1 MTSPTAPPKLQRGE
15 RNFYITIRTHTK
27 PDAKETGCTD
37 CEECVPVQKKPQWKT
52 KFSKRAKTAVSSL
65 ADDLTMLV
73 KQPHDQTGAS
83 KRVFEICKDLDGGTS
98 DYSQSDRY
106 ASDEEYPT
114 GIDSVKLGM
123 KAGCEIKDTYSEP
136 NYDILGGVC
145 WRLLYSLKSQTR
157 FTNSEIK
164 HEAKRIWKRQRNYR
178 LLDNNCQRFCILLA
192 IYIRA
197 RQNTLLRML
206 NGKILKK
213 QVGKTEKA
221 FGGVSEFLRAGMEP
235 R

>member
-1 MTSPTAPPKLQRGE
+1 
-15 RNFYITIRTHTK
+15 
-27 PDAKETGCTD
+27 
-37 CEECVPVQKKPQWKT
+37 
-52 KFSKRAKTAVSSL
+52 
-65 ADDLTMLV
+65 
-73 KQPHDQTGAS
+73 
-83 KRVFEICKDLDGGTS
+83 
-98 DYSQSDRY
+98 
-106 ASDEEYPT
+106 
-114 GIDSVKLGM
+114 M

-136 NYDILGGVC
+136 NYDVLGGVC

-164 HEAKRIWKRQRNYR
+164 HEGRQAGYGYLASPVIVVGADGEIAKRIWKRQRNYR

-221 FGGVSEFLRAGMEP
+221 FGGVSEFLRAGMET